1 MILGILVGVGVSKE
15 HIIKYENHVKTGKYL
30 VIAHGSD
37 EAVERARTIL
47 QGPAAME
54 LHLHA
59 EAGS

>member
-1 MILGILVGVGVSKE
+1 VLGILVGVGVSKE
-15 HIIKYENHVKTGKYL
+15 HIIRYEDHVKAGKYV

-37 EAVERARTIL
+37 EEVECARNIL
-47 QGPAAME
+47 QDTATTE